1 LVRGIYTAATGAIA
15 AESNI
20 DMIANNMANVS
31 TIGFKRQLLQLEA
44 QPASDV
50 YRWQSDP
57 GTAVATQGTLSSQSS
72 QEYVGQMGSGA
83 QIYDTPTN
91 FEQGSIELTNND
103 FDFAIY
109 GQGFFAVRN
118 AAGAVRYTR
127 DGSFV
132 RNANGTLT
140 TIDGDTVVDSNG
152 FPINIPTQGKVSV
165 DPAGTLSTNGV
176 TFGKIGIFDVSNPR
190 VVRSGGANVFTDG
203 GSAVTPDTTSSVVQ
217 HATEKSNS
225 DVVRSIVDLIV
236 AQRWF
241 DANIKNIQTEDAAT
255 GLAISAVGNTTNNTG
270 A

>member
-20 DMIANNMANVS
+20 DMIANNLANVS

-44 QPASDV
+44 QPSSDV

-57 GTAVATQGTLSSQSS
+57 GTAVATQGTLSSRST
-72 QEYVGQMGSGA
+72 QELVGPMGSGT

-91 FEQGSIELTNND
+91 FEQGTIELTGND
-103 FDFAIY
+103 FNFAIY

-118 AAGAVRYTR
+118 GLGQVRYTR

-132 RNANGTLT
+132 RSPNDVLS
-140 TIDGDTVVDSNG
+140 TIAGDTVVDPQGN
-152 FPINIPTQGKVSV
+152 PIQIPAQGKVSV
-165 DPAGTLSTNGV
+165 DPAGTMSVNGV
-176 TFGKIGIFDVSNPR
+176 VFAKIGVWDVANPR
-190 VVRSGGANVFTDG
+190 VVRSDGANVFTDG
-203 GSAVTPDTTSSVVQ
+203 GSTVTADATSTVVQ
-217 HATEKSNS
+217 GATEKANS

-241 DANIKNIQTEDAAT
+241 DANIKTIQTEDTAT
-255 GLAISAVGNTTNNTG
+255 GLAISQVGNTTNPTG
-270 A
+270 